1 MLPSRGRPGLTLL
14 MSVKREL
21 TPLDLVRLSTEA
33 TPRTAAP
40 VIQRLR
46 ASHHAAARHLANGK
60 SVRETAALV
69 GRTPQ
74 RIGDLTR
81 DPAFQELQAYYED
94 QRTEVDIDR
103 AAVIQA
109 DLVDVAELAVH
120 EIQERLEDPA
130 KLAQIPIGE
139 LRQVAAMGLDR
150 TVAPPK
156 QAVTVS
162 SPPTHITF
170 NMGTRDLRPKTI
182 TEEGETIEEEN
193 KD

>member
-14 MSVKREL
+14 MTVKREL
-21 TPLDLVRLSTEA
+21 TPLDLIRLSTEDVS
-33 TPRTAAP
+33 RTAAP

-60 SVRETAALV
+60 SIRETAALV

-81 DPAFQELQAYYED
+81 DPTFQELQAYYET
-94 QRTEVDIDR
+94 QRTDVDLDR
-103 AAVIQA
+103 AEAIQA

-120 EIQERLEDPA
+120 EMQARLEDPA
-130 KLAQIPIGE
+130 KLATIPIGE
-139 LRQVAAMGLDR
+139 LRQVAALGLDR

-162 SPPTHITF
+162 APPTQITF
-170 NMGTRDLRPKTI
+170 NMGTRDLRPKVI
-182 TEEGETIEEEN
+182 TQEGEAVKGEEE
-193 KD
+193 